1 MFQTKFNKGRNMHI
15 KIVNSYKSLI
25 TGKEVELPDFC
36 VLTGKNGSGKS
47 HFLEALSQRNISEIR
62 IDETLVANTE
72 VKYIGFNGLNPQINS
87 ACDQNTLYQI
97 TQECKEFLF
106 NAQNRWKRV
115 NVTADKHHWLLE
127 NRDQFAHNR
136 NRSILFVTAI
146 ENILKKVKKDFDE
159 ISEDEFNFYI
169 DILDLEEKDTFRG
182 QFATIFKS
190 YYIRYD
196 ENEYNKYENEKRH
209 TGHVVLSDEEFVD
222 MYGPKPWEFVNNILK
237 DANLPY
243 VVSDPEGSNRNSTFH
258 FCLKNSEN
266 NIEIQPSDLSTG
278 EKVLMSLAL
287 AIYNS
292 SEDSIKNKVLLI
304 DEPDAP
310 LHPEFSKFLLATLK
324 NHVVRKAGVK
334 VIISTHSPTTVAM
347 ADEESIFEMD
357 RDQKIPIKVTREQ
370 ALSILTKGI
379 PSLRVSIDKRRVVFV
394 ESQYD
399 AENYEKIFELVS
411 AFSSFETQLSFHA
424 SHNRSGTNCDDVF
437 SLLGKL
443 QFVDGTYGLVDFDNK
458 NSSTN
463 NVKVMGELGEKR
475 YTIENYIL
483 DPIFIGLALI
493 RDNLA
498 HGPQNISYMGFA
510 SATHEMR
517 QSLVDWI
524 LNELDFNG
532 SKVNYATI
540 SGEIFSVDANWFTM
554 KGHELEE
561 KIKTKW
567 GGINQIIA
575 SYRNKGDN
583 ALKCALLDKTI
594 RDYPQFLSNDFVDL
608 FRSFV

>member
-1 MFQTKFNKGRNMHI
+1 MHI
-15 KIVNSYKSLI
+15 KIINSYKSLI
-25 TGKEVELPDFC
+25 AGREVELPDFC

-47 HFLEALSQRNISEIR
+47 HFLEALSQRNISEIVVDATP
-62 IDETLVANTE
+62 IASTE
-72 VKYIGFNGLNPQINS
+72 VKYIAFNGLNPDINS
-87 ACDQNTLYQI
+87 DCNQNTLNQI
-97 TQECKEFLF
+97 TQECKAFLIE
-106 NAQNRWKRV
+106 AQNRWKRS
-115 NVTADKHHWLLE
+115 NVTVDKHRWLLE
-127 NRDQFAHNR
+127 NKDRIAHNS
-136 NRSILFVTAI
+136 NKSILFVAAI
-146 ENILKKVKKDFDE
+146 ENILKKAKKDFDE
-159 ISEDEFNFYI
+159 ITEDEFSFYI
-169 DILDLEEKDTFRG
+169 DILDLEEKDAFRG

-209 TGHVVLSDEEFVD
+209 TSHVVLSDDEFID

-258 FCLKNSEN
+258 FCLKNAEK
-266 NIEIQPSDLSTG
+266 NIEIQPRDLSTG

-324 NHVVRKAGVK
+324 NHVVQKAGVK
-334 VIISTHSPTTVAM
+334 VVISTHSPTTVAM

-357 RDQKIPIKVTREQ
+357 RDEKIPLKVTKEQ

-399 AENYEKIFELVS
+399 AENYEKIFELVG
-411 AFSSFETQLSFHA
+411 AFSSFGTQLSFHA

-437 SLLGKL
+437 SLLNKL

-458 NSSTN
+458 NSSTR
-463 NVKVMGELGEKR
+463 NVKVMGEFGEKR

-498 HGPQNISYMGFA
+498 HCPQNISYMGFTSA
-510 SATHEMR
+510 SHEIR

-524 LNELDFNG
+524 LSELNFNG
-532 SKVNYATI
+532 SKINYKTI
-540 SGEIFSVDANWFTM
+540 CGETFSVDESWFTM

-567 GGINQIIA
+567 GGVNQIIS

>member
-1 MFQTKFNKGRNMHI
+1 MHI
-15 KIVNSYKSLI
+15 KIIKPYKSLI
-25 TGKEVELPDFC
+25 AGREVELPDFC
-36 VLTGKNGSGKS
+36 ILTGKNGSGKS
-47 HFLEALSQRNISEIR
+47 HFLEALSQRSFSEI
-62 IDETLVANTE
+62 IVDATPVADTE
-72 VKYIGFNGLNPQINS
+72 VKYIAFNKLNPDINPD
-87 ACDQNTLYQI
+87 CNQNTLNQI
-97 TQECKEFLF
+97 TQECKQFLF
-106 NAQNRWKRV
+106 DAQNRWKRL
-115 NVTADKHHWLLE
+115 NVTTDKHRWLLE
-127 NRDQFAHNR
+127 NKDRIAHNSI
-136 NRSILFVTAI
+136 RSILLVAAI
-146 ENILKKVKKDFDE
+146 ENISKKAKKDFDE
-159 ISEDEFNFYI
+159 ITEDEFNFYI
-169 DILDLEEKDTFRG
+169 DILDLEEKDAFRG

-196 ENEYNKYENEKRH
+196 ENEYNKYENETRR
-209 TGHVVLSDEEFVD
+209 TSHVVLSDDEFVD
-222 MYGPKPWEFVNNILK
+222 MYGPKPCEFVNGILK

-243 VVSDPEGSNRNSTFH
+243 KVSDPEGSNRNSTFH
-258 FCLKNSEN
+258 FRLKNAEK
-266 NIEIQPSDLSTG
+266 NIEIKPSDLSTG
-278 EKVLMSLAL
+278 EMVLMSLAL

-324 NHVVRKAGVK
+324 NHVVQKAGVK

-357 RDQKIPIKVTREQ
+357 RDQKIPLKVTKEQ

-399 AENYEKIFELVS
+399 AENYEKIFELVG
-411 AFSSFETQLSFHA
+411 AFSTFETQLSFHA
-424 SHNRSGTNCDDVF
+424 CHNRSGTNCDDVYT
-437 SLLGKL
+437 LLDKL

-458 NSSTN
+458 NSSTR
-463 NVKVMGELGEKR
+463 NVKVMGESGEKR

-493 RDNLA
+493 RDNLT
-498 HGPQNISYMGFA
+498 HCPQNISYMGFA
-510 SATHEMR
+510 SASHEIR
-517 QSLVDWI
+517 QSLVDWVLSE
-524 LNELDFNG
+524 LNFNG
-532 SKVNYATI
+532 PKIDYKTI
-540 SGEIFSVDANWFTM
+540 GGEIFSIDSSWFTM

-567 GGINQIIA
+567 GGVNQIIS

-583 ALKCALLDKTI
+583 ALKSALLDKTI

-608 FRSFV
+608 FRLFV